1 MAAEVAAAEVAA
13 APAKP
18 AANDLSEYIR
28 DIAPYS
34 EEQDKRITAFYKKK
48 GRFGKLFAYNKT
60 GNLVVY
66 NKDGVLQDTI
76 NLKTF
81 VPLDPTQRETL
92 HQERLDAIGEAQTR
106 YEDAITALRKA
117 TIDYKL
123 TGAVQGVL
131 AAQKDAKEADQILTR
146 VRYGTRGIQSLPNPE
161 VREVFFDR
169 PGETRK
175 LFPNIG
181 DPYKKQFVRLIVRE
195 LPLMKSYGTYVETS
209 PEEEGEE
216 EAAAGEAEGVGTGVR
231 QRLRDGRLARIF
243 YEADDGPSGFLSP
256 FWPVEFTMKDAD
268 GKSTRFFTASQAWEY
283 ARAKEAGSETMM
295 SQLLQTRSTRTM
307 RFITKKLKT
316 QPKDPKGLWLR
327 IFTALYGSNEE
338 LKARLLETGTDA
350 LVFADTREGPSGI
363 GFGDRT
369 RESLDPSKWT
379 GENAVGLALETL
391 RYQMREGSEQDGT
404 AVSATGEAD
413 ESVIT
418 EEQQA
423 AQRTGAII
431 ASAAKKKFFRK
442 GSAVPNAS

>member
-1 MAAEVAAAEVAA
+1 MAEELAAETPTS
-13 APAKP
+13 APKK
-18 AANDLSEYIR
+18 ANDLGEYIR
-28 DIAPYS
+28 DLAAYS
-34 EEQDKRITAFYKKK
+34 EEQDKRITAFYKKR
-48 GRFGKLFAYNKT
+48 GRFPNLFRYNKA

-66 NKDGVLQDTI
+66 NKEGALQDTI

-106 YEDAITALRKA
+106 YEAALTALRKA
-117 TIDYKL
+117 TNDYKL
-123 TGAVQGVL
+123 TGAIQGVI
-131 AAQKDAKEADQILTR
+131 AAQKDAKDADQILTR
-146 VRYGTRGIQSLPNPE
+146 VRYGTRGIQALANPE

-181 DPYKKQFVRLIVRE
+181 DPFKKQFVRLIVRE
-195 LPLMKSYGTYVETS
+195 LPLMKSYGTYVETP

-216 EAAAGEAEGVGTGVR
+216 DAAAAEVEGVGTGVR
-231 QRLRDGRLARIF
+231 QRLRDGRLARVF
-243 YEADDGPSGFLSP
+243 YEADEGASGFLSP
-256 FWPVEFTMKDAD
+256 FWPVEFTMKGDD

-295 SQLLQTRSTRTM
+295 AQLLQTRSTRTM

-391 RYQMREGSEQDGT
+391 RYQLREGTEQAGT
-404 AVSATGEAD
+404 AVSASGEAD
-413 ESVIT
+413 ESVVT